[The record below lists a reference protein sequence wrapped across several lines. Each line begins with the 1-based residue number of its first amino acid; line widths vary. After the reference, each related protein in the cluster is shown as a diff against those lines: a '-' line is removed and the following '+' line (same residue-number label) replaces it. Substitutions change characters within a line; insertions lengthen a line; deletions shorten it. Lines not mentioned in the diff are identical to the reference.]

1 MAGRNLQNLV
11 VPAAIVVGGLSFIL
25 LGLYIPDR
33 NAGEGGESAEGERGA
48 APVEIEGAGEARAP
62 AGGSE
67 RAGGAVE
74 PASELT
80 LAIRADDVGAVVA
93 ALDGGADANERLP
106 EHVAGL
112 AGTPLMLAAREAR
125 PEIVAELL
133 RRGADVEARS
143 PSGATPLMLAAQRS
157 EPDTVLALL
166 NAGADVN
173 ARTDSG
179 RTPLIAAAAA
189 GSTASL
195 RALLEAGAEVD
206 AADAGGVT
214 ALMHAVDRRDRDGV
228 LAMLNA
234 GASPSRV
241 DGSGRSAVDR
251 APEGPLREI
260 LREAAGG

>member
-33 NAGEGGESAEGERGA
+33 NAGEAATDGA
-48 APVEIEGAGEARAP
+48 TDRDGVEAPVGIEGAGDDRRAP
-62 AGGSE
+62 AGE
-67 RAGGAVE
+67 GA
-74 PASELT
+74 PASDLA
-80 LAIRADDVGAVVA
+80 LAIRTDDAGAVVA
-93 ALDGGADANERLP
+93 ALEAGADPNERLG
-106 EHVAGL
+106 EQVAGL
-112 AGTPLMLAAREAR
+112 EGTPLMLAARGAR

-157 EPDTVLALL
+157 DSDAVLALL

-214 ALMHAVDRRDRDGV
+214 ALMHAVDRRDRDGA
-228 LAMLNA
+228 LELLNA

-241 DGSGRSAVDR
+241 DRSGRSAVDR
-251 APEGPLREI
+251 APDGPLREI
-260 LREAAGG
+260 LREAAGGL